1 VSDVLDRV
9 LSRLAAFRAPIVESA
24 ARAAAAACPGREAE
38 AGEGTR
44 VSLERLF
51 DHAGKGQLDA
61 WLREEGESAAQ
72 SARAGR
78 PSVLQVVGIRALTR
92 AALPFLVQVHDTRES
107 VAEAM
112 LALDELSDRR
122 LMALVA
128 AHEAESARRLQEAED
143 AASRAEE
150 RAGDLARANDNLR
163 RAEGRSQHRAEQIAL
178 LSSVVHRIAGLL
190 EPEKLMEETARM
202 IQARMGHT
210 YVAVVVVDDEGMLI
224 GRWAGKEGV
233 SRRSA
238 GRAQGP
244 PAGIIGRAL
253 RKKAPQVVPDVD
265 RDPDYHRDVPS
276 TRSEMVV
283 PLIESGEAIGA
294 LDFQSPQPAGFDLD
308 DVVSAEVL
316 AEFLIVAFRNARL
329 FASARRN

>member
-1 VSDVLDRV
+1 MNETLRRV
-9 LSRLAAFRAPIVESA
+9 FEGLETSRLAIVESA
-24 ARAAAAACPGREAE
+24 VRATAAGSPGREAE
-38 AGEGTR
+38 AADLAR
-44 VSLERLF
+44 KSLERVF
-51 DHAGKGQLDA
+51 EHARRGKLDA
-61 WLREEGESAAQ
+61 LLAEESQSAAGT
-72 SARAGR
+72 AREGR
-78 PSVLQVVGIRALTR
+78 SMQIQVLAIRALSR
-92 AALPFLVQVHDTRES
+92 AALPFLMQATQSREAL
-107 VAEAM
+107 AEAM
-112 LALDELSDRR
+112 LALDELSELR
-122 LMALVA
+122 LLTLLSAQ
-128 AHEAESARRLQEAED
+128 EAESARRLSDAEEQ
-143 AASRAEE
+143 AGRAEE
-150 RAGDLARANDNLR
+150 RAVELSRANDSLR
-163 RAEGRSQHRAEQIAL
+163 RSESRSQHRAEQIAL
-178 LSSVVHRIAGLL
+178 LSSVVHRIAGILD
-190 EPEKLMEETARM
+190 PERLMEETARM
-202 IQARMGHT
+202 IQARMSHT

-265 RDPDYHRDVPS
+265 RDPDYHRDVPG

-294 LDFQSPQPAGFDLD
+294 LDFQSDQPGVFDLD

-329 FASARRN
+329 YASARRN